1 MLPPFARNFLLF
13 VLLLTLSVRA
23 AEPSWPQFR
32 GPDGTGVAAGGKAPV
47 HFGPA
52 TNLLWKV
59 PLPAGHSS
67 PCIVGNL
74 IFLTGVEK
82 GQLFTFCLDR
92 RDGHLLWRRA
102 AATESVEPAH
112 RTGSPAAPT
121 PATDGERVYV
131 YFGSFGL
138 LCYDLDGNEKWYQ
151 KLPPPIVEFGTST
164 SPILAGDLL
173 ILNCDQ
179 DMNSYLLAVDKR
191 TGETKWRVE
200 RTGFFRGFATPFLWR
215 HDGAEEIIVP
225 GNVWLKSYNLA
236 DGKERWRVQGMA
248 RVSGASPTAGDGLL
262 FVASWNVGGDESDR
276 LTMPPFDEYLAAN
289 DKNKDGKISTAEMPK
304 GPLSSR
310 FSQIDVNKDGVAT
323 RVEWETMSGVFA
335 KAENCLMAIRPGG
348 TGDITQTHVLW
359 KQKRSLPYIP
369 SPLHYQGR
377 LYTIRNGG
385 MATCWDAKTGQ
396 PLYQDERLGTL
407 GDYYAS
413 PVAADGKV
421 YFTSQ
426 KGVIVVVQAGD
437 ALNILAKNDLGEAI
451 QATPA
456 LVEGKLYV
464 RTAGQMMAFGEK

>member
-1 MLPPFARNFLLF
+1 
-13 VLLLTLSVRA
+13 
-23 AEPSWPQFR
+23 
-32 GPDGTGVAAGGKAPV
+32 
-47 HFGPA
+47 
-52 TNLLWKV
+52 
-59 PLPAGHSS
+59 
-67 PCIVGNL
+67 
-74 IFLTGVEK
+74 
-82 GQLFTFCLDR
+82 
-92 RDGHLLWRRA
+92 
-102 AATESVEPAH
+102 
-112 RTGSPAAPT
+112 
-121 PATDGERVYV
+121 
-131 YFGSFGL
+131 
-138 LCYDLDGNEKWYQ
+138 
-151 KLPPPIVEFGTST
+151 
-164 SPILAGDLL
+164 
-173 ILNCDQ
+173 
-179 DMNSYLLAVDKR
+179 VDKR

-215 HDGAEEIIVP
+215 HGGVEEIIVP

-304 GPLSSR
+304 GLLSSR
-310 FSQIDVNKDGVAT
+310 FSQIDVNKDGLIT
-323 RVEWETMSGVFA
+323 QQEWETMSGVFA

-369 SPLHYQGR
+369 SPLHYRGR

-385 MATCWDAKTGQ
+385 MATCWNAKTGQ

-426 KGVIVVVQAGD
+426 KGVVVVVQAGD

-456 LVEGKLYV
+456 IVEGKLYV
-464 RTAGQMMAFGEK
+464 RTAGRFMAFGEK